1 LLLSNRC
8 LMGNGMFLVSVM
20 EIVLGL
26 VVGLLN
32 WCTESYIK
40 Y

>member
-8 LMGNGMFLVSVM
+8 LMGRGMFLGSVM
-20 EIVLGL
+20 EIVLVL

-32 WCTESYIK
+32 GCTVRYIK